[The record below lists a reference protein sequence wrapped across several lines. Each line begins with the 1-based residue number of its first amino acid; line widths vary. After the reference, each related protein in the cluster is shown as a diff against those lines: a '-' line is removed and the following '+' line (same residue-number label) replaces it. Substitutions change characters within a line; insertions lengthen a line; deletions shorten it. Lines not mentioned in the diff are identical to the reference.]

1 MKQPS
6 LHASFRFPWTR
17 LLLLCAGT
25 LLAIGLWRQPR
36 SFAGSTP
43 AVGAVTDQL
52 ITQQGSGVLT
62 QYGDYIAAGAGLDQ
76 PYQYYIEVPTG
87 TSCLFVDIFDADIG
101 TNDLYPYVTSGCNA
115 DVNDF
120 DFDASGGNP
129 FGSLDLRSRLEL
141 AAPGSGFTHTNPT
154 MSAND
159 TWQSVPFSGW
169 TSADTVEDYGIWE
182 QRVNVADYGPGNYGI
197 VYLRAFDADAG
208 EPPPTS
214 QPETNT
220 FRYYLPTD
228 AGAVPAKT
236 LRCPLRALGFRCQS
250 ADGG

>member
-1 MKQPS
+1 MS
-6 LHASFRFPWTR
+6 SSVTGSNDINAFGIRAHD
-17 LLLLCAGT
+17 GT
-25 LLAIGLWRQPR
+25 
-36 SFAGSTP
+36 
-43 AVGAVTDQL
+43 
-52 ITQQGSGVLT
+52 
-62 QYGDYIAAGAGLDQ
+62 AGAGGQELNI
-76 PYQYYIEVPTG
+76 YSESFYILGVNDNG
-87 TSCLFVDIFDADIG
+87 RNRDY
-101 TNDLYPYVTSGCNA
+101 DLYPYVTSGCNA

-214 QPETNT
+214 QPETTLFATTCPRTLGQFPPNPT
-220 FRYYLPTD
+220 LPTTC
-228 AGAVPAKT
+228 AGFPVPIRRRWVT
-236 LRCPLRALGFRCQS
+236 PPSSR
-250 ADGG
+250 